1 MKWTDIVL
9 LIARATKESGVV
21 NSFYYGDA
29 NHLNKENNIKYPAV
43 ILTANSVN
51 YTSDRIDTYNCNLIY
66 ADRLPE
72 REAKRDFEAVRI
84 HSVAF
89 DTIKDIINR
98 FRGYNSDLGND
109 DEEWLYNVN
118 YTTNTFYRD
127 EVFIDGLTGA
137 FATLNIDVD
146 NEVGEC
152 WFEDMDAC
160 AEFITQLLPQE

>member
-1 MKWTDIVL
+1 MTWADITL

-51 YTSDRIDTYNCNLIY
+51 YTSDRVDSYNCNLIY
-66 ADRLPE
+66 ADRLPQ
-72 REAKRDFEAVRI
+72 REEKRDFEAVMI
-84 HSVAF
+84 HSAAF
-89 DTIKDIINR
+89 DILKDIINR
-98 FRGYNSDLGND
+98 FRGYNSDLGGN
-109 DEEWLYNVN
+109 EEWMYNVN

-127 EVFIDGLTGA
+127 EVFMDGLTGA
-137 FATLNIDVD
+137 YASINIDVD

-152 WFEDMDAC
+152 WFEDIDQC
-160 AEFITQLLPQE
+160 AEFITQLLPE